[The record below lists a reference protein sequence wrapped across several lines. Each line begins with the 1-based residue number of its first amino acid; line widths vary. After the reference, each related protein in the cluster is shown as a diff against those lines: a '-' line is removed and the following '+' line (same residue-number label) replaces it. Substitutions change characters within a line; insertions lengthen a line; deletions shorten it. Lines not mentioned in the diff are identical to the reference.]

1 MTAQTQTGHG
11 PRIKTYVAES
21 VPQAMT
27 LARREMGDDAILI
40 QTQRRETVD
49 PAKRFEVTFG
59 IVPGAGPAPQQA
71 KLAAKPAISEA
82 STDAGMET
90 EVARELGSLRRELI
104 SLQIMLR
111 QSSFGK
117 SNGPQNNDAAYEA
130 YAVLLGNDIDEE
142 LASEL
147 IRLIEPNSKSPA
159 DAVRSQLATQ
169 IHTDSTVAQDGKA
182 VVLMGPPASGKTT
195 ALIKLAV
202 EYGLKLG
209 NPIEIFSLSKGK
221 ANVDRTLEAMTAIL
235 GVPCEALP
243 NAAALGAALDRPR
256 AAGTLVLVDT
266 NGYGTSAADEE
277 MELASVLVS
286 GEKADVHLVLS
297 AAWHRVSIRQTVDNF
312 EIFQPPAC
320 CSRCWIRPRF
330 SVPSFR
336 RPGERRSLC
345 RLSAAEKRAPPRC
358 APPISDGS
366 WSACTESRGK
376 PSAPG
381 TNMHPVVESAKEA
394 PRTLT
399 TQQREDLI
407 LESMPLVYSIAKRM
421 IGGLPAEASFED
433 LVSAGTVG
441 LIHAIDNFDSG
452 YDAKLSTYAAHRIR
466 GAMLDSI
473 RSSDWI
479 PRRQR
484 AHIKRL
490 QNAIENVQKEVPAPE
505 RHGAGNRRGD
515 GHQRRG
521 VSRNAR
527 RRCR

>member
-1 MTAQTQTGHG
+1 
-11 PRIKTYVAES
+11 
-21 VPQAMT
+21 MT

-40 QTQRRETVD
+40 QTQKRETVD

-59 IVPGAGPAPQQA
+59 IVPGANPTPPPAKSA
-71 KLAAKPAISEA
+71 SKPPSVEA
-82 STDAGMET
+82 STDPGMET

-142 LASEL
+142 LAAEL
-147 IRLIEPNSKSPA
+147 IRLIEPGSKSPA

-243 NAAALGAALDRPR
+243 NAAALAAALDRPR

-266 NGYGTSAADEE
+266 NGYGMSAADED
-277 MELASVLVS
+277 MELAAVLDS

-312 EIFQPPAC
+312 EIFQPSRLLFTMLDQAAVYGPLIQEAWRTQKPLSFVSGGKAGATALRPADLK
-320 CSRCWIRPRF
+320 WI
-330 SVPSFR
+330 V
-336 RPGERRSLC
+336 ERMYGV
-345 RLSAAEKRAPPRC
+345 A
-358 APPISDGS
+358 
-366 WSACTESRGK
+366 
-376 PSAPG
+376 
-381 TNMHPVVESAKEA
+381 
-394 PRTLT
+394 
-399 TQQREDLI
+399 RET
-407 LESMPLVYSIAKRM
+407 
-421 IGGLPAEASFED
+421 
-433 LVSAGTVG
+433 VSAR
-441 LIHAIDNFDSG
+441 D
-452 YDAKLSTYAAHRIR
+452 
-466 GAMLDSI
+466 
-473 RSSDWI
+473 
-479 PRRQR
+479 
-484 AHIKRL
+484 
-490 QNAIENVQKEVPAPE
+490 
-505 RHGAGNRRGD
+505 
-515 GHQRRG
+515 
-521 VSRNAR
+521 
-527 RRCR
+527 